1 MKRVYP
7 DNENPFRTGMRSNWV
22 RFLIFAF
29 LTGVLTVLLVL
40 FPAALRF
47 VEMAAREAR
56 YLWWLILMV
65 ALGVWLIWGFGK
77 SSKG

>member
-7 DNENPFRTGMRSNWV
+7 DNQDPARSTVKPPWV
-22 RFLIFAF
+22 RFLIFAC
-29 LTGVLTVLLVL
+29 LLGVLTVLLLL

-65 ALGVWLIWGFGK
+65 ALGFWLIWGFGK
-77 SSKG
+77 SFK

>member
-7 DNENPFRTGMRSNWV
+7 DNGDSGNPGMRSRLV
-22 RFLIFAF
+22 RFIVFICLA
-29 LTGVLTVLLVL
+29 GVLTILLVL

-47 VEMAAREAR
+47 VEMGAREVR

-65 ALGVWLIWGFGK
+65 VLGVWLIWGFGK
-77 SSKG
+77 SAR